1 MNFLKKMK
9 EKFSDYLW
17 RTNDKIGFY
26 INENLRTKLTSFI
39 NNLIPDKDITK
50 TSILFY
56 FIAIFC
62 VLSIIW
68 GFSARIDMVV
78 RATGEVIPATRV
90 KVIQSVFPGVI
101 EKINIKLGDEVKKGD
116 VLFVIDGVRTNAE
129 YESNERAYEAALLEV
144 QTYQRKT
151 DLIEDLVNQGAESEM
166 RLLDER
172 LRLVDS
178 QKRLYQVENNRLALR
193 QQKEQTQISA
203 PYDGF
208 INDIYITTVGG
219 VVQTAETLANLVPAD
234 EKLVIRALVAPSDVS
249 FIKTGQKAK
258 ISFSAYDV
266 GVYGSFEGVIAEIGV
281 TTTKQDENVYYETRI
296 EVTDENI
303 NNINVKSGMEVEVN
317 VIGQKRTVFGYVFS
331 PVTKL
336 KRRAFREK

>member
-17 RTNDKIGFY
+17 KTNDKLSFY

-56 FIAIFC
+56 FIALFC

-68 GFSARIDMVV
+68 GFSARIDMVI

-144 QTYQRKT
+144 ETYQRKT

-208 INDIYITTVGG
+208 INDIYITTIGG

-234 EKLVIRALVAPSDVS
+234 EKLVIRAFVAPSDVS

-258 ISFSAYDV
+258 ISFSAFDV

-281 TTTKQDENVYYETRI
+281 TTSKQDENVYYETRI
-296 EVTDENI
+296 EVTDEKINSINI
-303 NNINVKSGMEVEVN
+303 RSGMEVEVN